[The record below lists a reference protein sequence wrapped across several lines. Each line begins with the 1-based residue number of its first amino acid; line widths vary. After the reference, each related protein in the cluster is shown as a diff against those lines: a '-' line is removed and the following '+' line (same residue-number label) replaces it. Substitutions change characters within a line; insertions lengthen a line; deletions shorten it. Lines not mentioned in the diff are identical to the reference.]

1 MRISGLGLR
10 SYVRISGLGFCW
22 VWEALWFAG
31 LHANCREFSIFRFC
45 SELSFVQIHL
55 CSLFSHS
62 SAMLFGFFR
71 VYLATCRVA
80 IGYFRGSWDAHAQ
93 AARNP
98 FTRIC
103 YPYSKY
109 ILLRAADIYIYIC
122 VHIHIAPIYYVCR
135 YMQT

>member
-109 ILLRAADIYIYIC
+109 ILLRAADIYIC